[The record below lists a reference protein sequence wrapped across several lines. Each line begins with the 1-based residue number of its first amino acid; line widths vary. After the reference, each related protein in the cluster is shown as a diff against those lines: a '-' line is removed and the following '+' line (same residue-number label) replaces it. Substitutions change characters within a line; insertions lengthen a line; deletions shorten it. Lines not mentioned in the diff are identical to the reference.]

1 MQPSQL
7 HLRSIRIDELPNNEF
22 PFNLSFLQNWQ
33 ELEFNAPVTFFVGEN
48 GSGKSTLMESIAV
61 AAQIIT
67 VGSTEAA
74 ADQTLEHVTRLANA
88 LKLVWNQ
95 RTRRGFFLRAEDFF
109 GWVKAQSRMRQEMHN
124 DLKQIDEE
132 YKDRSDYARG
142 MARSAIVGQLV
153 DMQRRYGKGLQVR
166 SHGESFLDLFQERF
180 VPGGLYLLDEPEAP
194 LSPLRQLSLLSVLKQ
209 MIAKDAQFIIATHSP
224 ILMAFPD
231 AKILSFDHAPI
242 KPIEYASL
250 EHVSLTR
257 DFLADPESF
266 LRHL

>member
-1 MQPSQL
+1 MQ
-7 HLRSIRIDELPNNEF
+7 HLRSVQLPAAPSSEF
-22 PFNLSFLQNWQ
+22 PFNLSFVQSWSD
-33 ELEFNAPVTFFVGEN
+33 LEFSSPVTFLVGEN
-48 GSGKSTLMESIAV
+48 GSGKSTLMEAIAV
-61 AAQIIT
+61 NAQLIT

-74 ADQTLEHVTRLANA
+74 ADQTLDHVKRLANA
-88 LKLVWNQ
+88 LKLVWNK

-109 GWVKAQSRMRQEMHN
+109 GWVKAQSRLRQEMQS
-124 DLKQIDEE
+124 DLKQIDVD

-142 MARSAIVGQLV
+142 LARSAIVGQLV
-153 DMQRRYGKGLQVR
+153 DMQRRYGEGLQVR

-194 LSPLRQLSLLSVLKQ
+194 LSPLRQLSMLSLLKQ

-231 AKILSFDHAPI
+231 AEILSFDHAPI